1 MNITSDF
8 LNIAH
13 QNLKNGFKNLFS
25 LKDFK
30 PDLEYFLID
39 LIIMQEEIRM
49 KRRNSN
55 IFLNSKGI
63 CLLLRFRVHLEGK

>member
-1 MNITSDF
+1 MHRKYSISDL

-13 QNLKNGFKNLFS
+13 QNSKNGFKNIFS

-49 KRRNSN
+49 K
-55 IFLNSKGI
+55 KGEI
-63 CLLLRFRVHLEGK
+63 LTYF